1 MKFLDYSKKQR
12 MINSKNTS
20 YILFTLVVFLI
31 FFGLNI
37 LLASSSFLAR
47 QEFGDPYFYLKK
59 QAIFAIVGIFILITI
74 SRIPYSLWKKFA
86 WAFYIISIILLLMV
100 FLPGVGKKA
109 GGAYRWI
116 NLGIFSMQPS
126 DLVKISLILVLSRL
140 YANDSFQGI
149 KKILITM
156 GIIAL
161 PVFLISSEPDFS
173 TSMHILFSVFLFL
186 FLTDFPI
193 SIMFLLSLSSLPV
206 VYYGII
212 QVPYRWDRIK
222 AFIDPY
228 KYRFE
233 GAYQLVASFK
243 SFAAGGLFGQG
254 LGEGIR
260 RHNLSARHTD
270 FILSVLAEDLGF
282 SGIFITFI
290 IYFSVILYSIYKLS
304 FVTDPFGR
312 LLGSGIVLLFGIQ
325 VAMNISVTMGLMPTT
340 GINMPF
346 MSYGGTSL
354 VVYSSMFGILLNI
367 LRENNTF

>member
-1 MKFLDYSKKQR
+1 MEISDFSKSIYSKPQPKSNYFLFA
-12 MINSKNTS
+12 MI
-20 YILFTLVVFLI
+20 IFLI

-59 QAIFAIVGIFILITI
+59 QALFAGIGITLLIFT
-74 SRIPYSLWKKFA
+74 SHIPYMIWKKFA
-86 WAFYIISIILLLMV
+86 WLFYGIAIILLIFV
-100 FLPGVGKKA
+100 FLPGIGKKA

-116 NLGIFSMQPS
+116 NAGFFSIQPS
-126 DLVKISLILVLSRL
+126 DIAKISLIMILSRF
-140 YANDSFQGI
+140 YSNNTQKGI
-149 KKILITM
+149 KLVSITFA
-156 GIIAL
+156 IIAI
-161 PVFLISSEPDFS
+161 PFGLIFIEPDFS
-173 TSMHILFSVFLFL
+173 TSMHILLSVFLFL
-186 FLTDFPI
+186 FLTEFPL
-193 SIMFLLSLSSLPV
+193 SVMFLLSLSSLPI

-243 SFAAGGLFGQG
+243 SFAAGGLLGQG

-270 FILSVLAEDLGF
+270 FILSVLAEDMGF
-282 SGIFITFI
+282 IGILVIFT
-290 IYFSVILYSIYKLS
+290 IYFSLILLSIYKMS
-304 FVTDPFGR
+304 FIKEPFGR
-312 LLGSGIVLLFGIQ
+312 LLGSGIIIFFGIQ
-325 VAMNISVTMGLMPTT
+325 VSMNISVTMGLIPTT

-354 VVYSSMFGILLNI
+354 LAYSFMFGILLNI
-367 LRENNTF
+367 IKTNDAF